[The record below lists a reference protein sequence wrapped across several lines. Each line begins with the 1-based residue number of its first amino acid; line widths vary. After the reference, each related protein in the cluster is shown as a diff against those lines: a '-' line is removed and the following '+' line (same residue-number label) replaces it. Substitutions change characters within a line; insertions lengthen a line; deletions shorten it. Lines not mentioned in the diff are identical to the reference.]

1 MVSADGLAILGLKAG
16 ETVRWRAGA
25 AGDGTRWL
33 TGRVRGRERD
43 GSIGV
48 TDARGLSRSFPVER
62 LEVRCSG
69 PRGGAAWEPVS
80 ERASRTE
87 QLRLL

>member
-1 MVSADGLAILGLKAG
+1 MSDGLAILGLQTG
-16 ETVRWRAGA
+16 ETVRWRSSEG
-25 AGDGTRWL
+25 GRWR
-33 TGRVRGRERD
+33 TGRVARRERD

-48 TDARGLSRSFPVER
+48 TDGRGSLRSLAVER
-62 LEVRCSG
+62 LEVRCAG
-69 PRGGAAWEPVS
+69 PRGGTGWEPLC